1 MPVTAGLSPCSRP
14 NGLLNTGIALTSF
27 FSRSGSGGHWLGG
40 IDEHAAPDEDALVA
54 KSPAFHGPVKNSTAS
69 PDYNGCQSADG
80 FSVTHGRR
88 SGPGSASYPPPASG
102 S

>member
-1 MPVTAGLSPCSRP
+1 MAGLFPCSRP

-27 FSRSGSGGHWLGG
+27 FSRSGSGGHWLGD

-54 KSPAFHGPVKNSTAS
+54 KSPAFHGPVKNSTDS
-69 PDYNGCQSADG
+69 PDYNADG
-80 FSVTHGRR
+80 FSVRYGRR
-88 SGPGSASYPPPASG
+88 SGPGSASYPLPASG